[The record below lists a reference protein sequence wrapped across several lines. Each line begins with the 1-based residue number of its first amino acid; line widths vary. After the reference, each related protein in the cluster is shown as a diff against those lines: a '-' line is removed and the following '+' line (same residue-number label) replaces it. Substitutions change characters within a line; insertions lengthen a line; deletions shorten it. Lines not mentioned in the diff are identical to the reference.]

1 MTADDTTPRR
11 QVPGPLDSADRPRLL
26 VVAIAA
32 LVVFAAAFVSPPDGY
47 DLGSDDAAGAR
58 GWFEGN
64 ASTLHVA
71 ALSITVAAL
80 GLVVVASG
88 VSALVRRHL
97 PGSMLPDMMVAGSLG
112 TALLMLVDLASQA
125 VGLLLPDLVGTRLD
139 DVDDAVV
146 VGWTAV
152 GGVTH
157 LLADLQV
164 AFLAVAITAG
174 SIAALR
180 LRLVNRWLCYAGLV
194 VGASA
199 MLGTASILLGATV
212 LYPFWFVAVFGL
224 FASMLVL
231 SVSAFLVRRRVADAV
246 AGADVELR
254 EPSIAQP
261 RET

>member
-1 MTADDTTPRR
+1 MTADDRTARR
-11 QVPGPLDSADRPRLL
+11 QAPGPLDSADRPRLL

-32 LVVFAAAFVSPPDGY
+32 LAVFAAAFVSPPDGF
-47 DLGSDDAAGAR
+47 DLGAADAAGAR
-58 GWFEGN
+58 GWVEGN
-64 ASTLHVA
+64 AAALHVA
-71 ALSITVAAL
+71 AVSITVAAL
-80 GLVVVASG
+80 GLLVVAAG

-97 PGSMLPDMMVAGSLG
+97 PGSMLPELLVAGSFG
-112 TALLMLVDLASQA
+112 AALLMLVDLAPQT

-146 VGWTAV
+146 DGWTAV

-164 AFLAVAITAG
+164 AFLAIAITAG
-174 SIAALR
+174 SLAALR
-180 LRLVNRWLCYAGLV
+180 LRLVNRWLCYAGLA

-199 MLGTASILLGATV
+199 VLGTASILLGATV

-231 SVSAFLVRRRVADAV
+231 SVSAFLWRRRVAAAV
-246 AGADVELR
+246 AVADVELR